1 MKLLY
6 KKNKY
11 RKFMQHKQKKLRK
24 RHWQCKLRQKQKL
37 KYLHIRGRGSITNK
51 KIKFPKK
58 LYLESRKEEIF
69 YFISKAEKIDNPIL
83 DFSQVE
89 QIDIGSALYIK
100 AFYDFLYNA
109 GGKPIIICSPKN
121 HKMRQILQHIG
132 VADYGLRITFNDIKC
147 WAVRVWHTKAAIN
160 YGQVLHQE
168 ILPGVLDGK
177 IPSAE
182 FSRIASNLQ
191 ELLLN
196 CNEHAYIEKDT
207 FTNFY
212 LIGGEYQTDSKKSN
226 TFSFCILD
234 YGQGFKSSLRKNTFF
249 DKLKSRFNPN
259 SDSELLRAA
268 TQGIFNA
275 NKRKHSGRGTGLP
288 AVAENVKLIGGT
300 LYIYSDKGSFVI
312 QAKEEEKLR
321 DRKYLT
327 KGSIIEVILP
337 ISEEGC
343 INI

>member
-1 MKLLY
+1 
-6 KKNKY
+6 
-11 RKFMQHKQKKLRK
+11 MQHKQEKLHK
-24 RHWQCKLRQKQKL
+24 RHRQYKLRQKL
-37 KYLHIRGRGSITNK
+37 KYIHIKGKGCVTNK
-51 KIKFPKK
+51 KIKFPRK
-58 LYLESRKEEIF
+58 LYLESETEEIF
-69 YFISKAEKIDNPIL
+69 YFISKAEKIEKPIL

-109 GGKPIIICSPKN
+109 GREPIIICSPKN

-132 VADYGLRITFNDIKC
+132 VTDYRLRITFNDIKC
-147 WAVRVWHTKAAIN
+147 WAVREWHTKSTVN
-160 YGQVLHQE
+160 YGQVLYQE
-168 ILPGVLDGK
+168 ILPNVLKGK
-177 IPSAE
+177 IPSKK
-182 FSRIASNLQ
+182 FSRIASDLQ

-212 LIGGEYQTDSKKSN
+212 LIGGEYQTDSEKSN

-234 YGQGFKSSLRKNTFF
+234 YGQGFKSSLGKNTFF
-249 DKLKSRFNPN
+249 DKIKSNFNPN

-275 NKRKHSGRGTGLP
+275 SKRKYSGRGTGLP

-312 QAKEEEKLR
+312 KAKGEEKLC
-321 DRKYLT
+321 DRKYLI

-337 ISEEGC
+337 INEEGC
-343 INI
+343 FNI